1 MPTSQPFFECRVSR
15 LFVRS
20 LPCAARRRRRCFGFS
35 VIGLQLACAALLA
48 CAQPAWAQDADPR
61 AELAALRQEVA
72 TLREELQALRQI
84 VEAPAAAPSP
94 AGADAAAQLPM
105 LQSQVAELAQT
116 KVESASK
123 FPVRLS
129 GMLVANAF
137 VNSGDANW
145 LENPN
150 IVEAPHTGL
159 GSQSTT
165 LRQTR
170 IGLAVDGPSIGG
182 ARTNAVLAFDF
193 FGGVPG
199 FQTGTVMGLPRL
211 LFAFARIEGR
221 RTAIEVG
228 QDHAVLAP
236 RDPTSLAA
244 QAFPALF
251 RSGNLYLR
259 VPQVRVEQQL
269 GGGVTATG
277 AIVAPL
283 AGDFGANYA
292 FAPAAGAGER
302 SRTPAV
308 QARLA
313 WQRGSRDEQREIG
326 LGVSGHYGRE
336 RAMSDTASN
345 WAGAVDVTATA
356 GRVGI
361 GGEAYYGRNIDAF
374 GGASGQQARAA
385 GGFAEVRF
393 AATPLVGINAG
404 FGVDRVPDRDRLLA
418 VRREN
423 RTLFG
428 NTIVQLTP
436 EVAVSFEYR
445 LLETTWRVPDAKRR
459 NHHFDW
465 VFAYSF

>member
-1 MPTSQPFFECRVSR
+1 
-15 LFVRS
+15 
-20 LPCAARRRRRCFGFS
+20 
-35 VIGLQLACAALLA
+35 
-48 CAQPAWAQDADPR
+48 
-61 AELAALRQEVA
+61 
-72 TLREELQALRQI
+72 
-84 VEAPAAAPSP
+84 
-94 AGADAAAQLPM
+94 
-105 LQSQVAELAQT
+105 VAELAQT

-129 GMLVANAF
+129 GMLVANTF

-150 IVEAPHTGL
+150 IVEAARTGL
-159 GSQSTT
+159 GSHSST

-170 IGLAVDGPSIGG
+170 IGVAVDGPSIGG

-211 LFAFARIEGR
+211 LFAFARIEGS
-221 RTAIEVG
+221 RTALEVG

-244 QAFPALF
+244 QSFPALF

-259 VPQVRVEQQL
+259 APQIRVEQQL
-269 GGGVTATG
+269 GAGLSVAG
-277 AIVAPL
+277 AIVAPI
-283 AGDFGANYA
+283 AGDFGANYV
-292 FAPAAGAGER
+292 FAPAAGSGER

-313 WQRGSRDEQREIG
+313 WQRGSSDEQREIALG
-326 LGVSGHYGRE
+326 LSGHYGRE
-336 RAMSDTASN
+336 RVTDDTASN
-345 WAGAVDVTATA
+345 WAGAVDFTATA
-356 GRVGI
+356 GRFGL
-361 GGEAYYGRNIDAF
+361 GGEGYYGKNIDAF

-393 AATPLVGINAG
+393 AATPIVGINVG
-404 FGVDRVPDRDRLLA
+404 GGLDRVPDRDRLLA

-445 LLETTWRVPDAKRR
+445 WLETTWRVPDAKRR

>member
-1 MPTSQPFFECRVSR
+1 MPTSQPFSDCRV
-15 LFVRS
+15 VRVVLRV
-20 LPCAARRRRRCFGFS
+20 LPAAAAC
-35 VIGLQLACAALLA
+35 LAALACCGVQSASAQVADTREDVAAL
-48 CAQPAWAQDADPR
+48 R
-61 AELAALRQEVA
+61 REVAALRQE
-72 TLREELQALRQI
+72 LQALKQI
-84 VEAPAAAPSP
+84 VEGRAPEPSAPAE
-94 AGADAAAQLPM
+94 DLAAQVPL

-129 GMLVANAF
+129 GTLLANAF

-150 IVEAPHTGL
+150 IVEAARS
-159 GSQSTT
+159 GSGSHSTT

-211 LFAFARIEGR
+211 LFAFARIEGS
-221 RTAIEVG
+221 RTALEVG
-228 QDHAVLAP
+228 QDQMVLAP

-269 GGGVTATG
+269 GGGLSAAG
-277 AIVAPL
+277 AIVAPI
-283 AGDFGANYA
+283 AGDFGANYV
-292 FAPAAGAGER
+292 FAPAAGVGER

-313 WQRGSRDEQREIG
+313 WQRGSGDEGRELG

-336 RAMSDTASN
+336 RSMGQSASN
-345 WAGAVDVTATA
+345 WAGAVDFTATA
-356 GRVGI
+356 GRLGV
-361 GGEAYYGRNIDAF
+361 GGEGYYGKNIDAF

-393 AATPLVGINAG
+393 AATPLVGINVG
-404 FGVDRVPDRDRLLA
+404 FGLDRVPDRDRLIA

-445 LLETTWRVPDAKRR
+445 WLETTWRVPEATRR